1 MKLLQSRALRYAFFG
16 IVLIIMVVVGME
28 LQWAHRQSSLAK
40 EWRSEMVS
48 SLTSS
53 DSYEEIES
61 TLSHLGVMLG
71 EEDDAWVAIDYRDT
85 HNKHIVSSAVARMMN
100 GELFVSE
107 EHFCGK
113 LSGYKSAK
121 KQVGDI
127 EGLIGQ
133 ETDPNN
139 IDEYKELL
147 SHIQESLDS
156 YPKLK
161 ELEIKSDL
169 VRQRELLFELGFG
182 PIESEP
188 E

>member
-1 MKLLQSRALRYAFFG
+1 MKLFQSRAIKYASFG
-16 IVLIIMVVVGME
+16 VVLIVMVVVWME
-28 LQWAHRQSSLAK
+28 LQWAHRHSSLAK

-53 DSYEEIES
+53 DSYEDIES

-85 HNKHIVSSAVARMMN
+85 HNKHIVSLAVARMMN

-107 EHFCGK
+107 EHFCAK

-127 EGLIGQ
+127 EGWIDQ
-133 ETDPNN
+133 ETDPKN
-139 IDEYKELL
+139 ILEYKELL
-147 SHIQESLDS
+147 SQFRESLDN
-156 YPKLK
+156 YPNLK
-161 ELEIKSDL
+161 EFEIQSNL
-169 VRQRELLFELGFG
+169 VRQRELLLELGFF
-182 PIESEP
+182 PIALVSE
-188 E
+188 